1 MKTNENAIMICS
13 IQKDD
18 TDETLRNKMIEMES
32 MLSSGLSKT
41 GFLLSISGYENDSR
55 ELWQIPEVR
64 KLTTRLVKIG
74 FISLLEV
81 ATHLKSMI
89 DPDPLYKSMLGA
101 FEVWAISKGII
112 KSYYSKVTKGQ
123 YRLFLEVL
131 SDANVECDKITK
143 WSVKI
148 SE

>member
-32 MLSSGLSKT
+32 LLSSGLCKT
-41 GFLLSISGYENDSR
+41 GFLLTISGYENDSR

-64 KLTTRLVKIG
+64 KLTKRLVKIG
-74 FISLLEV
+74 FISLLEF

-89 DPDPLYKSMLGA
+89 DPDPLYKSTLGA

-112 KSYYSKVTKGQ
+112 KSYYSKVTKEQ
-123 YRLFLEVL
+123 YSLFLEVL
-131 SDANVECDKITK
+131 RDANFECDKITK
-143 WSVKI
+143 WSGDD
-148 SE
+148 